1 MSSIE
6 ENRNKITLFFMKSSG
21 KIKGF
26 CSGIQTMNYF
36 GDEKEDYSKII
47 DYLIVTEDEIN
58 INNRDYYRVENNKLI
73 FKGLES

>member
-21 KIKGF
+21 RIKGF
-26 CSGIQTMNYF
+26 CSGIQTMSYF

-47 DYLIVTEDEIN
+47 D
-58 INNRDYYRVENNKLI
+58 
-73 FKGLES
+73 